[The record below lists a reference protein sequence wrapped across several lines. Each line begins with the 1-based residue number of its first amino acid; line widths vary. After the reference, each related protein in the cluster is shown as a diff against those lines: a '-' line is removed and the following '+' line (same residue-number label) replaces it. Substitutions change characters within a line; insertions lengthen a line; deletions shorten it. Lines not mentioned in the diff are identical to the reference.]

1 MQKLIINFSI
11 RYFLRKK
18 IEKGFYLSL
27 LVHML
32 MSKYFLIINV
42 SNIVPQIC
50 EIFKEKKSAFK
61 LERIKYLT
69 FIVIIMD
76 INWSW
81 YDNRLSW

>member
-1 MQKLIINFSI
+1 M
-11 RYFLRKK
+11 
-18 IEKGFYLSL
+18 
-27 LVHML
+27 HML

-76 INWSW
+76 IN
-81 YDNRLSW
+81 